1 MSVLEKHFTK
11 IAAGLTAVFALIRY
25 FAFQQMAGS
34 VVLKLPVLDSETYYL
49 WGFSLATGHGHPT
62 GPFWLSPGYSMFIGW
77 LFRLTGDHT
86 PGIIVIAQMLLS
98 CATFLLLILLTR
110 KMFGT
115 LAAVLAGVIGI
126 IYAPWLYFDGV
137 ILSATW
143 ILFLNTVML
152 YLIMVPGGMSDGKP
166 QRVWAWAIAGAACS
180 LSIIARPSMLPFAFL
195 LLFYLLWLVRNNL
208 ASRKIPIAFA
218 VALVLVHLP
227 ISARNLKEGGSP
239 FFVTT
244 SGGVN
249 FFIGNRQGATG
260 IYDEMDFVKSFDAP
274 TEAEGY
280 RLEASKRAGRVLTL
294 PEAASWWQSQ
304 AVQDIK
310 EHPLGWS
317 GLLLKK
323 LWWTL
328 RNEEVASNFSFR
340 AMQMVNKWVNHLP
353 LRWGLLFPLAA
364 AAVILWWSSRKKLI
378 VFGLYTAGYILT
390 ILVLYPMSE
399 YRFPL
404 IAVCIPLAAA
414 ALVGIVEG
422 FKQKQTTRVTWA
434 LALYMMLMLPANAP
448 SKEAATAVYPRVD
461 FANLGS
467 VALREQMYPEALAM
481 FSRALSIDGENQ
493 EARIGMADALWHTK
507 NFDQAREEYQRA
519 GMRAP
524 DEISGSPLDTLQT
537 KLLELSLSE
546 GDSAAL
552 AYLDKEIPNP
562 ESMNVRELW
571 VTRARLQE
579 KLGDYFSASRSM
591 LQAHELDPENPE
603 WLYWAGKYA
612 LALNYPR
619 TADSLWEEAV
629 KIYPAYA
636 PARVELGFLAYSWG
650 HFEDAVIQSRE
661 LDKIQIHDDSTR
673 TRAHELDSLLRH
685 LNW

>member
-49 WGFSLATGHGHPT
+49 WGFSLATGHGHPD

-98 CATFLLLILLTR
+98 CATFLLIILLTR

-126 IYAPWLYFDGV
+126 IYAPWLYFDGM

-152 YLIMVPGGMSDGKP
+152 YLIMVPGGMSDGTPKNIL
-166 QRVWAWAIAGAACS
+166 AWATAGAACS
-180 LSIIARPSMLPFAFL
+180 LSAIARPSVLPFAFL
-195 LLFYLLWLVRNNL
+195 LMFYLVWLVRNNL

-239 FFVTT
+239 IFVTA

-249 FFIGNRQGATG
+249 FFIGNRAGATG
-260 IYDEMDFVKSFDAP
+260 IYDELDFVKSFDAP

-280 RLEASKRAGRVLTL
+280 RVEASKRAGRIFSL

-304 AVQDIK
+304 AEQDIK
-310 EHPLGWS
+310 AHPFQWC
-317 GLLLKK
+317 GLLAKK
-323 LWWTL
+323 LWWTM
-328 RNEEVASNFSFR
+328 RHEEVANNFSFR
-340 AMQMVNKWVNHLP
+340 AMQMVNLWVNHLP

-364 AAVILWWSSRKKLI
+364 AAIVLWWSLRKRLI
-378 VFGLYTAGYILT
+378 VFGLYALSYVFT
-390 ILVLYPMSE
+390 ILVFFSSSE

-404 IAVCIPLAAA
+404 IAILIPLAAA
-414 ALVGIVEG
+414 TLIGVIEG

-434 LALYMMLMLPANAP
+434 LALYLLLMLPANAP
-448 SKEAATAVYPRVD
+448 SQEAAKAVYPRVD

-481 FSRALSIDGENQ
+481 FSRALSIDPENQ
-493 EARIGMADALWHTK
+493 EARIGLADALWHTK
-507 NFDQAREEYQRA
+507 NFDQAREEYERA
-519 GMRAP
+519 GMKAP
-524 DEISGSPLDTLQT
+524 DEISGGPLDSLQM
-537 KLLELSLSE
+537 KLLEISLST

-552 AYLDKEIPNP
+552 AYLDKEIPNLQSLP
-562 ESMNVRELW
+562 VVELW
-571 VTRARLQE
+571 VARARLQE

-591 LQAHELDPENPE
+591 LQAHDLDPQNPE

-619 TADSLWEEAV
+619 TADSLWEEAI

-636 PARVELGFLAYSWG
+636 PARVELGFLAYGWG
-650 HFEDAVIQSRE
+650 HFEDAAIQSRE
-661 LDKIQIHDDSTR
+661 LDKIQIPDDSTR
-673 TRAHELDSLLRH
+673 ARAHELDSLLRH